1 MWAVKRVY
9 EPRETSDGVRCLVDR
24 LWPRGIPKAKAP
36 WDRWERDLAP
46 SPGLRQWYGH
56 EPSRFPEFRR
66 RYRQELQGHPERL
79 DGLRALSHKGAVTL
93 LTATRDVERSG
104 AAVLAE
110 YLREPSLQPSTARRP
125 PRPRPSARTGRRP
138 PAAPPASRALP
149 DPRYLDELR
158 RERELKDRFLG
169 TQPESPFSEANLPF
183 HPLRYFQGDPA
194 YRVPARFHPAPSP
207 PEVFL
212 RTSLDNHASMRRLGV
227 LSFTLAG
234 RRLRLE
240 LYHAGP
246 QAGNVAFL
254 PFRDRT
260 CGKESYGPGRYLNVE
275 LREGNDYLLDF
286 NRAFNPYCAYTPAY
300 ECPFPPPQNDLPV
313 EVRAGEKVYDPDH
326 NPASPEKAIW
336 ELTVR
341 FRERAAAARGPPSAP
356 TGHRPDPPA

>member
-1 MWAVKRVY
+1 MWQVKRLY
-9 EPRETSDGVRCLVDR
+9 DPQETSDGLRCLVDR

-46 SPGLRQWYGH
+46 SPGLRVWYGH
-56 EPSRFPEFRR
+56 DPARFPEFRR
-66 RYRQELQGHPERL
+66 RYREELNGHPERL
-79 DGLRALSHKGAVTL
+79 VELRALSRQGPVTL

-104 AAVLAE
+104 AAVLGE
-110 YLREPSLQPSTARRP
+110 YLRGLS
-125 PRPRPSARTGRRP
+125 RPRSPRDSR
-138 PAAPPASRALP
+138 PASRAGA
-149 DPRYLDELR
+149 DPLRRVSRGRPAAPAGYVDELR
-158 RERELKDRFLG
+158 REREIKDRFLG

-183 HPLRYFQGDPA
+183 HPLRYFEVDPA
-194 YRVPARFHPAPSP
+194 YRVPARFQPARSP

-212 RTSLDNHASMRRLGV
+212 RTSLDGHASMRRLGV
-227 LSFTLAG
+227 LTLTLSG
-234 RRLRLE
+234 RRVRLE

-260 CGKESYGPGRYLNVE
+260 CGKETYGPGRYLNVE
-275 LREGNDYLLDF
+275 LTEGRDYLLDF

-300 ECPFPPPQNDLPV
+300 ECPFPPPQNDLPL

-336 ELTVR
+336 ELTLR
-341 FRERAAAARGPPSAP
+341 FRERSTAGKRPPAPGP
-356 TGHRPDPPA
+356 HPDPPA

>member
-1 MWAVKRVY
+1 MWRVKRLY
-9 EPRETSDGVRCLVDR
+9 DPPEASDGLRCLVDR
-24 LWPRGIPKAKAP
+24 LWPRGISKTVAP

-46 SPGLRQWYGH
+46 SPALRVWYGH
-56 EPSRFPEFRR
+56 DPARFAEFRR
-66 RYRQELQGHPERL
+66 RYRQELKGHPDRL
-79 DGLRALSHKGAVTL
+79 AAVRSLARQGPVTL
-93 LTATRDVERSG
+93 LTATRDVEHAG

-110 YLREPSLQPSTARRP
+110 YLRES
-125 PRPRPSARTGRRP
+125 PRPRSPRPSRPSPRRSSALPRQASP
-138 PAAPPASRALP
+138 PRAAPALAYV
-149 DPRYLDELR
+149 DAVRK
-158 RERELKDRFLG
+158 EREIKDRFLA

-183 HPLRYFQGDPA
+183 HPLRYFEVDPA
-194 YRVPARFHPAPSP
+194 YRVPARFQPARSP

-212 RTSLDNHASMRRLGV
+212 RTSSDGHASMRRLG
-227 LSFTLAG
+227 LLTLTLAG

-275 LREGNDYLLDF
+275 LTEGRDYLIDF
-286 NRAFNPYCAYTPAY
+286 NRAFNPYCAYTSAY

-313 EVRAGEKVYDPDH
+313 EIKAGEKVYDPDH

-341 FRERAAAARGPPSAP
+341 FRERSAAGKRPPVASSASS
-356 TGHRPDPPA
+356 PDPPT